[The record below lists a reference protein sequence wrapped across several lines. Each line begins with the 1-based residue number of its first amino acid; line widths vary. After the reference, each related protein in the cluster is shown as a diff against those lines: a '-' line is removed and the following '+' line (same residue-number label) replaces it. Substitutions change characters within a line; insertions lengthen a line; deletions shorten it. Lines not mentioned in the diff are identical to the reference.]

1 MIRAMNEREGG
12 AGRMNPLAEGR
23 RSSGV
28 LLHISSLPGRFGIGD
43 LGPEAHAFADVL
55 AAAGQGLW
63 QILPLGPTGY
73 GDSPYQSFSTFA
85 GNELLISPELLA
97 REGFLEGADID
108 SAPDFPKGRVDFG
121 WVIYWKRPLLFKAAR
136 RFLDTA
142 GPERMAAYRAFRAA
156 SAAWLDDYALF
167 MSIKEEFT
175 KRAEAEGVFGA
186 MWADYW
192 PKGLAR
198 REPGALEEWK
208 RDHGADI
215 ETRAV
220 LQFFFHEQFGA
231 LRAGANAAGVS
242 LIGDLPI
249 FVAYDSA
256 DVWAK
261 RDLFLLDAEGRPL
274 EVAGVPPDYF
284 SADGQLWGNPLYD
297 WAEHRATGFAWWKD
311 RMAKAMEACDI
322 VRIDHFRGFEANW
335 AVPFGRENA
344 RTGEWKK
351 GPGAELFD
359 ALKAALGGLPVI
371 AEDLGIIT
379 DGVNALRD
387 GFGLP
392 GMRVLQFAFSAGGPD
407 GGLDAA
413 NSFLPHNYRPKAFV
427 YTGTHDNNT
436 LRGWLETEVPA
447 NVLPL
452 IDAYLGLEG
461 AGTEERARGL
471 MREAMKSVAAWC
483 VIPMQDILGLG
494 GEARMNTPS
503 TLGGSNWGW
512 RMEGRGMP
520 AEAEARLRA
529 ASRMFNRGG

>member
-1 MIRAMNEREGG
+1 MIHAMNEHELG
-12 AGRMNPLAEGR
+12 AVRMSSLYDGS
-23 RSSGV
+23 RSSGI
-28 LLHISSLPGRFGIGD
+28 LLHITSLPGSYGIGD
-43 LGPEAHAFADVL
+43 LGPEAHAFVDAL

-63 QILPLGPTGY
+63 QVLPLGPTGY

-85 GNELLISPELLA
+85 GNELLISPEILA
-97 REGFLEGADID
+97 RDGLLDPDDLA
-108 SAPDFPKGRVDFG
+108 SAPDFPKGRVDYG
-121 WVIYWKRPLLFKAAR
+121 WVISWKRPLLFKAAR
-136 RFLDTA
+136 RFLEKA
-142 GPERMAAYRAFRAA
+142 GADRMAAYRAFREKAA
-156 SAAWLDDYALF
+156 FWLDDYALF

-175 KRAEAEGVFGA
+175 RRAEAAGVFGA
-186 MWADYW
+186 MWANYW
-192 PKGLAR
+192 PKDLAR
-198 REPGALEEWK
+198 RDAVALEGWK
-208 RDHGADI
+208 REQAADI
-215 ETRAV
+215 EARAV

-231 LRAGANAAGVS
+231 LRARANAAGVK

-256 DVWAK
+256 DVWAN
-261 RDLFLLDAEGRPL
+261 RNLFLLDSEGRPL

-297 WAEHRATGFAWWKD
+297 WSAHRATGFAWWKN

-335 AVPFGRENA
+335 AVPYGRENA

-351 GPGAELFD
+351 GPGAELFES
-359 ALKAALGGLPVI
+359 LKAALGGLPVI

-379 DGVNALRD
+379 EGVHALRD

-392 GMRVLQFAFSAGGPD
+392 GMRVLQFAFSASGPD

-413 NSFLPHNYRPKAFV
+413 NSFLPHNYKPNAFV
-427 YTGTHDNNT
+427 YSGTHDNNT
-436 LRGWLETEVPA
+436 LRGWLEAEAPA

-452 IDAYLGLEG
+452 IDSYLGLEK

-494 GEARMNTPS
+494 GAARMNTPS

-520 AEAEARLRA
+520 PEASALLKG
-529 ASRMFNRGG
+529 ASRMFNRGA